1 MHYRQRKRTKVTA
14 ESIMRHVR
22 WKMGRLSDKDF
33 YREELQEMRRE
44 EQLHEDKVKQQQRQQ
59 MMNQRRTSAMSTP
72 QTDLTDAE
80 PKDMESTKRNRTV
93 PIDFEENLDTHFD
106 RKRVEI

>member
-44 EQLHEDKVKQQQRQQ
+44 EQLHEDKVKQ
-59 MMNQRRTSAMSTP
+59 
-72 QTDLTDAE
+72 
-80 PKDMESTKRNRTV
+80 
-93 PIDFEENLDTHFD
+93 
-106 RKRVEI
+106 